1 MLMAHS
7 HILLLASASPARRAT
22 LDAAGIR
29 HTVLVSDVDEDA
41 VLRAAIEEAGDAELT
56 AAQKV
61 QILACAKARAVAKEV
76 HEQGNPLGVTVVV
89 GCDSMFEMGADV
101 VGKPHTEELA
111 RERLHRMSGHAGE
124 LYTGHCVIDMAAG
137 AMVGAAVGAA
147 SAAAEENSAEACAV
161 SRARVHIAELSDED
175 IDAYIASGEPLH
187 VAGSFTID
195 GRGGP
200 FVERIEGDHHGVVG
214 ISLPLLR
221 NLLAQLGYGI
231 TSFWK

>member
-41 VLRAAIEEAGDAELT
+41 VLRTAIEEADDAELT

-76 HEQGNPLGVTVVV
+76 REQGNPLGVTAVV

-101 VGKPHTEELA
+101 VGNPHTEEVA

-137 AMVGAAVGAA
+137 AMGGAVAE
-147 SAAAEENSAEACAV
+147 AAAEENSVEACAV
-161 SRARVHIAELSDED
+161 SQARVYIAELSDED

>member
-41 VLRAAIEEAGDAELT
+41 VLRAAIEEAGGAGLT
-56 AAQKV
+56 AAQQV
-61 QILACAKARAVAKEV
+61 QVLACAKARAVAQEV
-76 HEQGNPLGVTVVV
+76 RAQGNPLGVTAVV
-89 GCDSMFEMGADV
+89 GCDSMFEMGGDV
-101 VGKPHTEELA
+101 VGKPHTEEVA
-111 RERLHRMSGHAGE
+111 RERLHRMSGNSGE
-124 LYTGHCVIDMAAG
+124 LYTGHCVIDVAAR
-137 AMVGAAVGAA
+137 ATEERD
-147 SAAAEENSAEACAV
+147 AEVCAV
-161 SRARVHIAELSDED
+161 SRARVYIAELSEED
-175 IDAYIASGEPLH
+175 IDKYIASGEPLH

-221 NLLAQLGYGI
+221 RLLAQLGYGI